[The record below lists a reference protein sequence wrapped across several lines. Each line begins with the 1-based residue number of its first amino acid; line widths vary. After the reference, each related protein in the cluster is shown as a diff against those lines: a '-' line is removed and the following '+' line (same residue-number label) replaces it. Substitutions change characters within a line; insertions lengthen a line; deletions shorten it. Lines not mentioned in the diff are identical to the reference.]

1 MPDAIPVNIG
11 LMGHIDHGKTQ
22 VARVLSEVVSTAG
35 LDKHPQAQERGISID
50 LGFTSFHLNGYL
62 VTLVDAPGHA
72 ELIRSVVAG
81 ANIIDAAILVIAAD
95 EGPKIQTGE
104 HIIILQSFGISKVVV
119 ALNKMDLV
127 SQSQL
132 ETVKNQV
139 KSVLKDTILEGAPIV
154 PVSAATGAGIEDLK
168 SALLSI
174 LSPPKR
180 EIEGPFKMPV
190 DHAFRIKGAGTVM
203 TGTIHRGRVHVGDEI
218 EVMPLKLAAKVR
230 SIQVFRES
238 RDEAQAG
245 DRVGIGVT
253 GPEPERIY
261 RGCYAGTP
269 GTLKVTYQLIG
280 SIQMNKLFKY
290 SLQAGVKVNLTVGMP
305 TVTATVIPF
314 KRFEGKN
321 LLTEEVESGET
332 FEALFRLDESV
343 VAEENTPLLVSRLD
357 LPPTILRIMGSGK
370 VTDTAPG
377 GIEFFTEKTKTGR
390 VKTPV
395 HPKGSVIVGL
405 AETGYGAEKLS
416 NETATT
422 ENGTRG
428 KVVSAFGGKGAVI
441 VKFEKPVS
449 EGEAV
454 FIRKYKPRKV

>member
-1 MPDAIPVNIG
+1 MPDVIPVNIG

-62 VTLVDAPGHA
+62 VTLVDSPGHA

-81 ANIIDAAILVIAAD
+81 ANIIDAAILVVAAD

-127 SQSQL
+127 SPSRL

-139 KSVLKDTILEGAPIV
+139 KSVLKDTILEGAPII
-154 PVSAATGAGIEDLK
+154 PVSAVTGAGMQDLK
-168 SALLSI
+168 NALLGI

-180 EIEGPFKMPV
+180 EIGGPFKMPI

-218 EVMPLKLAAKVR
+218 EVMPLKLSAKVR

-245 DRVGIGVT
+245 DRVGISVT

-261 RGCYAGTP
+261 RGCYAGAP
-269 GTLKVTYQLIG
+269 GTLNVTDKLIG

-290 SLQAGVKVNLTVGMP
+290 TLNSGVQVHLTVGMP
-305 TVTATVIPF
+305 TVNATVIPF
-314 KRFEGKN
+314 KKFEGKN
-321 LLTEEVESGET
+321 LLIEEVESGET

-343 VAEENTPLLVSRLD
+343 VAEEGTPLLVSRLD
-357 LPPTILRIMGSGK
+357 LPSTILRITGSGK
-370 VTDTAPG
+370 VTDPAPG
-377 GIEFFTEKTKTGR
+377 EIEFFTEKTKTGR

-405 AETGYGAEKLS
+405 AETGYGAGKLL

-422 ENGTRG
+422 EKGIPG
-428 KVVSAFGGKGAVI
+428 KVVSTFGGKGAVI
-441 VKFEKPVS
+441 IKFEKPVS
-449 EGEAV
+449 EGESV
-454 FIRKYKPRKV
+454 FIRKYKSRKV